1 MDAISFTLIPS
12 GQVPDTL
19 MTQFPSLN
27 TTIEAANDGEFP
39 MLVAKKD
46 GQAVAVAVLQHP
58 KRHNGVMVEQA
69 TLTLLE
75 VDEAQR
81 LQGVGKSL
89 LNALEAYAATIT
101 YELKVDCGA
110 VIGRKPMQALLTNS
124 GYEPPFANSQIKPAQ
139 WRKSLV

>member
-1 MDAISFTLIPS
+1 M
-12 GQVPDTL
+12 
-19 MTQFPSLN
+19 
-27 TTIEAANDGEFP
+27 
-39 MLVAKKD
+39 
-46 GQAVAVAVLQHP
+46 LQHP
-58 KRHNGVMVEQA
+58 KRHNGVMVELA

-75 VDEAQR
+75 VDEALR
-81 LQGVGKSL
+81 LQGIGKSL

-124 GYEPPFANSQIKPAQ
+124 GYEPPFASGDVKPAQ